1 MITSLAMRG
10 MPAAHV
16 IFRVNMTDDLAT
28 RTYYYFFKLLRPR
41 IARFIANSVA
51 GAVKTSEVYSPMI
64 GDVTSITRTI
74 PNGVDAIFYRPP
86 TADERRFARKRLGI
100 MEDETCILSLA
111 NFNPMKR
118 VDWLLRAFA
127 AIAPKRRLRLLL
139 LGDGVERARLERQ
152 SEELGIGK
160 STQFLGRH
168 SDVRPILWAADVG
181 ALCSRSEGC
190 SNALLEQMASGVPVV
205 ASAVGGTPE
214 LLSDGRGLMFAA
226 DSIDGLVSAL
236 QTLVADLRLRETLA
250 RRALEFVRESR
261 AHQRTV
267 ARYESEFR
275 AIAARSTAGRG
286 RDVCR

>member
-1 MITSLAMRG
+1 
-10 MPAAHV
+10 
-16 IFRVNMTDDLAT
+16 
-28 RTYYYFFKLLRPR
+28 
-41 IARFIANSVA
+41 
-51 GAVKTSEVYSPMI
+51 VY
-64 GDVTSITRTI
+64 T
-74 PNGVDAIFYRPP
+74 
-86 TADERRFARKRLGI
+86 L
-100 MEDETCILSLA
+100 LA